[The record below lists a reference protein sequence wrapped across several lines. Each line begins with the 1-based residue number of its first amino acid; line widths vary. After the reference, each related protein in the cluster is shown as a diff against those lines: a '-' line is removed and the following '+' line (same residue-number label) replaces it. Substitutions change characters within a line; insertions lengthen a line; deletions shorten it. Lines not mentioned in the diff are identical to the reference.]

1 MINVY
6 IHMLAKFLLVLGS
19 INYLFLA
26 GSNVNIFNVIP
37 IPMLRN
43 SLFLLIGLS
52 ALYFAF
58 NRDYYLPF
66 LGQCVIPSGD
76 ANIPQENAK
85 QVTVSN
91 LPPNTRVIFWAAQ
104 GDGLSS
110 QDPITAYGDYANSG
124 TIKTDNNGSAT
135 ISLNCPSQYS
145 VSKFGFRKALARHF
159 HYRYEIPTYKGIF
172 SRVYTQKIIC

>member
-1 MINVY
+1 
-6 IHMLAKFLLVLGS
+6 MLAKFLLVLGS

-37 IPMLRN
+37 TPMLRN

-76 ANIPQENAK
+76 VNISQENA
-85 QVTVSN
+85 
-91 LPPNTRVIFWAAQ
+91 
-104 GDGLSS
+104 
-110 QDPITAYGDYANSG
+110 
-124 TIKTDNNGSAT
+124 
-135 ISLNCPSQYS
+135 
-145 VSKFGFRKALARHF
+145 
-159 HYRYEIPTYKGIF
+159 
-172 SRVYTQKIIC
+172 